1 MKNDDIRYATL
12 VVLLVAYS
20 APVFAQYNDAREPGH
35 MQYIENDFVK
45 LGVDLRLG
53 GAITVLVD
61 KQRDDRN
68 LVNSHDWGR
77 QVQMS
82 FYSGPNPFIPPSGK
96 QPSETWAQ
104 LGWNPIQ
111 SGDTGGNRSETLESS
126 NDGES
131 IYVKCIPKQWPH
143 YNVPCEC
150 TFECTYRLNRNAVE
164 ATCALNNDRPDET
177 QYQGRSQELPAVYT
191 NGPWYKLVTYIG
203 DKPFENQ
210 PLSAL
215 VDKGD
220 GLGWPWLHFYAPEHW
235 TALVDKDD
243 IGLGVY
249 QPISSDFLGGFAG
262 GDEGKGLGGEKDEQT
277 GYISPLSQ
285 EILDHNIRYEYEYA
299 LVVGSLDE
307 IRQYAYAQ
315 NIDRRKVSLPRY
327 VFDDDRSQ
335 WTYRQT
341 TDAGWPIKGE
351 LAVALNPTSPS
362 EWSGPR
368 TFWNAEKAPR
378 LEIEAAFEPADS
390 DDAPLTMTVELTP
403 FAASDLEPSLQWGG
417 PPAPDPPR
425 LRIPWTLPADGG
437 FHTVEIDLTDAEGY
451 EGGMT
456 RIGLAVL
463 QGTGTLKTRRIEFVE
478 NLQK

>member
-1 MKNDDIRYATL
+1 
-12 VVLLVAYS
+12 
-20 APVFAQYNDAREPGH
+20 
-35 MQYIENDFVK
+35 
-45 LGVDLRLG
+45 
-53 GAITVLVD
+53 
-61 KQRDDRN
+61 
-68 LVNSHDWGR
+68 
-77 QVQMS
+77 MS
-82 FYSGPNPFIPPSGK
+82 FYSGPNPFIPPNGA
-96 QPSETWAQ
+96 QPSETWAR

-177 QYQGRSQELPAVYT
+177 QYQGRSQELPAVYTNGPWYKLVTYIGDKPFENQPLSAT